1 LMFLNELNAIA
12 QPWFGETWQFTNKLT
27 NTFKFYLI
35 DQSLETSPI
44 WRRTR

>member
-1 LMFLNELNAIA
+1 MFLNELNAIA
-12 QPWFGETWQFTNKLT
+12 QPWFGETWQFRNKLT

-35 DQSLETSPI
+35 DQSSETSPI